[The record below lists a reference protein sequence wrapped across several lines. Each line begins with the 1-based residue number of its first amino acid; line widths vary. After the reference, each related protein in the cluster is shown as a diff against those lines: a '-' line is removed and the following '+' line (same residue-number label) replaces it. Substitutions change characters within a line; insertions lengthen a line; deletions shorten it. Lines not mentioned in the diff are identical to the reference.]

1 MIVLK
6 SAGKVIG
13 GKLTNAEKKA
23 MDIEIRKGIAENTR
37 KHEMEL
43 TAMILR
49 QLRKTYGF
57 GEERLRRFV
66 DNFDPDLDTLLA
78 RYETGDGSEPWL
90 CTREL
95 KEDGIDIEQWF
106 NDNQRL

>member
-1 MIVLK
+1 MIVKK
-6 SAGKVIG
+6 SAGRVIG
-13 GKLTNAEKKA
+13 AKLTNAEQKA
-23 MDIEIRKGIAENTR
+23 MDIEIRKSIAENTR

-57 GEERLRRFV
+57 GEERLRRF
-66 DNFDPDLDTLLA
+66 FDAFDADLDTLLK

-106 NDNQRL
+106 DNNQHI